1 MSLVAKLA
9 HALSTQ
15 TGVRSI
21 EAMPIALAV
30 IVAAVSGIEGSSPA
44 AMLSKLAEVLE
55 PKDEADALTRVRDW
69 LEDLDL
75 STAQMKGI
83 QGFLPIHVP
92 DVIDWSAELEALV
105 DDARYRE
112 PFIPISPRIGAAIGA
127 SCYIPPDET
136 VACLFVGSATIA
148 WGLALARPV
157 TLHVTNWQTEII
169 MALLAHVDG
178 RSLRVDRRNPIETI
192 PYDDAGSFAFREDH
206 APRPGSYDHLIAV
219 PPLGYRMK
227 DGPSGGMLFEAW
239 QVEQLAHRARKSF
252 AAIVTDGLLF
262 RESRN
267 EVAFREQLCTTG
279 GLTVTSLPPGIFG
292 RASGVQVDLLKIDQT
307 DRPDANFID
316 GRTMERVSRS
326 GREQEDLVVKQL
338 ENLGSAPSRTIGIEE
353 LAASNFNL
361 LPSRYIVSD
370 ELARMD
376 EALSS
381 RHTVRLGDV
390 AQILRPRAPQP
401 VRGDVSDDDVIGLEI
416 AVSDIVDGKVGAPSR
431 EIRFPA
437 RERMSVGKVRV
448 EMDDILVSVK
458 GNVGAVG
465 IVGMGAILDE
475 LMDTPQIVVSQS
487 LAIIRL
493 QRGSP
498 IRRPRVLAGILS
510 SPQMRAKLQALAGG
524 TTVPSLPISALQD
537 LVIPVPDA
545 DEAIDIEGRLE
556 ELDAMQEDIEERI
569 RNRRIMQD
577 AMWRKFWNMPS
588 EQHDA

>member
-1 MSLVAKLA
+1 MSHVAKLA

-30 IVAAVSGIEGSSPA
+30 IVAAAGGIEGSSPA
-44 AMLSKLAEVLE
+44 DMLSKLAQKLE
-55 PKDEADALTRVRDW
+55 PTDEFDALTRVRNW
-69 LEDLDL
+69 LEDIDL
-75 STAQMKGI
+75 SAAQQKGL

-92 DVIDWSAELEALV
+92 DVIDWTAELEALV

-112 PFIPISPRIGAAIGA
+112 PFIPISPRIGQAIGA
-127 SCYIPPDET
+127 SLSIPATDAI
-136 VACLFVGSATIA
+136 ACLFAGSATIA
-148 WGLALARPV
+148 WGLALDRPV
-157 TLHVTNWQTEII
+157 TLHVTNWQTEVI

-178 RSLRVDRRNPIETI
+178 RTLRVDRRNPIETI
-192 PYDDAGSFAFREDH
+192 PYDEVGSFALRENH
-206 APRPGSYDHLIAV
+206 APQPGAYDHLIAV

-227 DGPSGGMLFEAW
+227 DGPAAGMLFEAW

-252 AAIVTDGLLF
+252 FSVVTDGLLF

-267 EVAFREQLCTTG
+267 EVAFREQLCTVG

-307 DRPDANFID
+307 DRPDATFID
-316 GRTMERVSRS
+316 GRTMERISRS
-326 GREQEDLVVKQL
+326 GREQEDLVVKQF
-338 ENLGSAPSRTIGIEE
+338 ESLGSAPSRTIGIEE
-353 LAASNFNL
+353 LAASNYNL
-361 LPSRYIVSD
+361 LPSRHIVSD

-376 EALSS
+376 EALSA
-381 RHTVRLGDV
+381 RHTVRLGDI

-401 VRGDVSDDDVIGLEI
+401 VRGDPSDDDVIGLEI
-416 AVSDIVDGKVGAPSR
+416 AVSDLVDGKVGAPSK

-437 RERMSVGKVRV
+437 KERMSVGKVRAQH
-448 EMDDILVSVK
+448 DDILVSVK

-465 IVGMGAILDE
+465 IVGLGAILDE

-493 QRGSP
+493 QPGSV
-498 IRRPRVLAGILS
+498 IRQPRVLAGILS
-510 SPQMRAKLQALAGG
+510 SAQMRAKLQALAGG

-537 LVIPVPDA
+537 LAIPVPEA
-545 DEAIDIEGRLE
+545 DEAFDIEGRLE

-569 RNRRIMQD
+569 SNRRIMQD
-577 AMWRKFWNMPS
+577 ALWRKFWNMTD
-588 EQHDA
+588 EQQDA